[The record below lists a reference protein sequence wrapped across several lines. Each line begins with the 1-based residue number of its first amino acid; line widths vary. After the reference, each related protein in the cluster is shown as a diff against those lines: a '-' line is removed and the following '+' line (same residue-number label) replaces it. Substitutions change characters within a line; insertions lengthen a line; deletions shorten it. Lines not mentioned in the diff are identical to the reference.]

1 MVKVRI
7 GRGEADPPSEPRGN
21 LCETWLGE
29 AVQEPPGWMDDAQAA
44 ADVAAALSF
53 SFGHIRHVVTMQD

>member
-29 AVQEPPGWMDDAQAA
+29 AVQEAPGWMDYTQQ
-44 ADVAAALSF
+44 LSRRRCSPF
-53 SFGHIRHVVTMQD
+53 HLDTDDTLLSKMQD